1 MIIYF
6 ANRKLSIL
14 GMASTSLPNGLR
26 IFDDLTTEDVESGV
40 NTFSCSIDANDQ
52 SRQVLE
58 DAIKEGHYIIKN
70 SGDAFLDAESTYDSL
85 YQIVET
91 EFNNETETMYL
102 YAEDAGLELLNKVVP
117 SVTLTNK
124 TLVQMIQQFAPS
136 DWHIKTLGTPSGT
149 KTYTWEGE
157 NTATERIQSVANLF
171 NCEVYYSFDIER
183 LKVTAKNINV
193 VGKRGSQKPIAQ
205 LKMNYDI
212 SRIVTKKSILN
223 MATALS
229 VTGGIPNGSETPI
242 NLKGYSYS
250 YTDSKGDLYQVDS
263 TTGQMRNKTQMNAW
277 SSSLDSDGLIC
288 KSFSYDTTDKATLA
302 GQARAKLQQLSYPE
316 VNYEVNVI
324 NYPQGTK
331 VGDRVNIVDDAGN
344 LYLDS
349 RILKLETSVANDRI
363 VATFG
368 DNLIKTS
375 GISAIIEQY
384 AQDFSNKVKNG
395 LDSANIAIISSGGNV
410 FHNQAIAT
418 SLQAT
423 AYLGNR
429 VITSQA
435 DLEDAFGSGTQI
447 CWYASDGTTLL
458 GTGFSYLVTTAT
470 DSLSII
476 CRLVTQ
482 E

>member
-6 ANRKLSIL
+6 TNRKLSIL

-40 NTFSCSIDANDQ
+40 NTFSCSVDANDQ

-58 DAIKEGHYIIKN
+58 DAIKEGHYILK
-70 SGDAFLDAESTYDSL
+70 SDGDNTEETYDNL

-91 EFNNETETMYL
+91 EFNNETETMYF

-117 SVTLTNK
+117 SITLTNK

-136 DWHIKTLGTPSGT
+136 DWSIKASGTPTGT
-149 KTYTWEGE
+149 KTYTWDGE
-157 NTATERIQSVANLF
+157 NTATERLQSVAKLF
-171 NCEVYYSFDIER
+171 GCELYYSFDVKR
-183 LKVTAKNINV
+183 LKITSKNINV
-193 VGKRGSQKPIAQ
+193 VVKRGSQKPIAQ

-250 YTDSKGDLYQVDS
+250 YTDAKGDVYQVDS
-263 TTGQMRNKTQMNAW
+263 TTGQMRNKTQMAAW
-277 SSSLDSDGLIC
+277 SSSLDSDGLIA

-302 GQARAKLQQLSYPE
+302 GQARAALQGMCYPE

-331 VGDRVNIVDDAGN
+331 VGDRVNIIDDDGN

-363 VATFG
+363 IATFG

-375 GISAIIEQY
+375 GISTIIEQL
-384 AQDFSNKVKNG
+384 AGDFASKVKNG
-395 LDSANIAIISSGGNV
+395 VDATSLNILSSGGNI
-410 FHNQAIAT
+410 FHNTPIAT
-418 SLQAT
+418 TLYANVFVGKKAITTQSELEEVFGT
-423 AYLGNR
+423 GTYLG
-429 VITSQA
+429 
-435 DLEDAFGSGTQI
+435 
-447 CWYASDGTTLL
+447 WYNGETLL
-458 GTGFSYLVTTAT
+458 GTGFSYLVSTNQN
-470 DSLSII
+470 SISI
-476 CRLVTQ
+476 NCRLITG

>member
-6 ANRKLSIL
+6 TNRKLQIL

-26 IFDDLTTEDVESGV
+26 VFDDLTTEDVESGV
-40 NTFSCSIDANDQ
+40 NTFSCSVDANDQ
-52 SRQVLE
+52 PRQVLE
-58 DAIKEGHYIIKN
+58 DAIKEGHYILK
-70 SGDAFLDAESTYDSL
+70 SDGDNTEETYDNL

-91 EFNNETETMYL
+91 EFNNETETMYF

-117 SVTLTNK
+117 SITLTNK
-124 TLVQMIQQFAPS
+124 TMVQMIQQFAPS
-136 DWHIKTLGTPSGT
+136 DWTIKASGTPTGT
-149 KTYTWEGE
+149 KTYTWDGE
-157 NTATERIQSVANLF
+157 NTATERLQSVAKLF
-171 NCEVYYSFDIER
+171 GCELYYSFDVNR
-183 LKVTAKNINV
+183 LKITSKNINV
-193 VGKRGSQKPIAQ
+193 VVKRGSQKPIAQ

-263 TTGQMRNKTQMNAW
+263 TTGQMRNKTQMAAW
-277 SSSLDSDGLIC
+277 SSSLDSDGLIA

-302 GQARAKLQQLSYPE
+302 GQARAALQSMCYPE
-316 VNYEVNVI
+316 VNYEINII
-324 NYPQGTK
+324 NYPEGTK
-331 VGDRVNIVDDAGN
+331 VGDRVNIIDDDGN

-375 GISAIIEQY
+375 GISTIIEQM
-384 AQDFSNKVKNG
+384 ASDFASKVRDG
-395 LDSANIAIISSGGNV
+395 IDATYLTVISSGGNI
-410 FHNQAIAT
+410 FHNTAIST
-418 SLQAT
+418 TLT
-423 AYLGNR
+423 AYVYLGNTL
-429 VITSQA
+429 ITSQSQ
-435 DLEDAFGSGTQI
+435 LENIFGSGTYVG
-447 CWYASDGTTLL
+447 WYDSNDTLVETGFTYYASTNQN
-458 GTGFSYLVTTAT
+458 
-470 DSLSII
+470 SLSVK
-476 CRLVTQ
+476 CRLVTG